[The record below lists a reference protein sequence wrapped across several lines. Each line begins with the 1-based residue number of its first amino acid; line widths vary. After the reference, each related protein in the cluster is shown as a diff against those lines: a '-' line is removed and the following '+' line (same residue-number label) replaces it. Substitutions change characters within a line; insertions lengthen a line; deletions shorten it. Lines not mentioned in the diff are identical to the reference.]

1 MSKEQA
7 KQLIMQNL
15 TIELLHSF
23 KAEQVDLWE
32 WLENAASIAIDVY
45 AEKHGKQAA

>member
-1 MSKEQA
+1 MNKEQA
-7 KQLIMQNL
+7 KQVIMQNL
-15 TIELLHSF
+15 TIELLHVF

-32 WLENAASIAIDVY
+32 WLETAADLAICVY

>member
-23 KAEQVDLWE
+23 KAEQVDFWT
-32 WLENAASIAIDVY
+32 WLETAADLAIDVY
-45 AEKHGKQAA
+45 ADKHSKEAA